1 MGLWYNKFILNQH
14 GEIMTDTQ
22 IRARKYTNH
31 LIDLMDRGVISP
43 EALALMALGWLSEAD
58 VKEMAL
64 TNDLLLEEDED

>member
-1 MGLWYNKFILNQH
+1 
-14 GEIMTDTQ
+14 MTDTQ